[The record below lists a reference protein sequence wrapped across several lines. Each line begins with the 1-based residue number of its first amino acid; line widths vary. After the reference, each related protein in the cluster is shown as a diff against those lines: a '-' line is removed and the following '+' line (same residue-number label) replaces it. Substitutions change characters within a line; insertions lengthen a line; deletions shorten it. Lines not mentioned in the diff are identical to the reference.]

1 MLLIRNIYKYHNSII
16 ILRGINMNAIE
27 ITIISIVLMIGLGYF
42 LKRIDFLSEKDI
54 DPLNKIVMY
63 ILMPCMIFS
72 ALYSADM
79 SLLPTLG
86 ILPFVILTA
95 SIGSGVIAYIILKRL
110 HYDDKKI
117 WSVLVTVMIAN
128 TAFMGYPVNLGV
140 YGHPGFLRA
149 IFCDLATTC
158 MFLLLSF
165 VLVLKFGGTVKRAFR
180 EILLFP
186 PLWAVVLGISFN
198 LLNIPIGPVLD
209 KTVNYLADGAIPL
222 IMISLGLSI
231 ELGGLARSK
240 AMVIFTSI
248 IKLGVFPL
256 IALIVVSL
264 LGLTGLQH
272 DVGIIEAAM
281 PSGML
286 SLLLA
291 ITYKLDYE
299 LTSDCILINT
309 VISLITLPIIMTF
322 L

>member
-1 MLLIRNIYKYHNSII
+1 
-16 ILRGINMNAIE
+16 MNAIE
-27 ITIISIVLMIGLGYF
+27 ITILSIVLMIGVGYV

-54 DPLNKIVMY
+54 GSLNNIVVY
-63 ILMPCMIFS
+63 VLMPCMIFY

-79 SLLPTLG
+79 SLLPVLG
-86 ILPFVILTA
+86 ILPFVIFIA
-95 SIGSGVIAYIILKRL
+95 SIGSGVISYIVLKRL
-110 HYDDKKI
+110 HYDDKKL

-140 YGHPGFLRA
+140 FGNSGFLRA

-158 MFLLLSF
+158 MFLILSF
-165 VLVLKFGGTVKRAFR
+165 VLMLKFGGTVKTALKK
-180 EILLFP
+180 ILLFP

-209 KTVNYLADGAIPL
+209 KTIGYLGDGAIPL

-231 ELGGLARSK
+231 NLDGLTRSK
-240 AMVIFTSI
+240 SMVIFTSI
-248 IKLGVFPL
+248 IKLAVFPL
-256 IALIVVSL
+256 IAFVVVSL
-264 LGLTGLQH
+264 LGLADLQH
-272 DVGIIEAAM
+272 DIGIIEAAM

-286 SLLLA
+286 SLVLA

-309 VISLITLPIIMTF
+309 VISLITLPIIMS
-322 L
+322 LL

>member
-1 MLLIRNIYKYHNSII
+1 
-16 ILRGINMNAIE
+16 MNAIE

-42 LKRIDFLSEKDI
+42 LKRIDFSSEKDI

-95 SIGSGVIAYIILKRL
+95 SIGSGVISYIVLKRL

-248 IKLGVFPL
+248 VKLGVFPL

-309 VISLITLPIIMTF
+309 VISLITLPIIMT
-322 L
+322 LL

>member
-1 MLLIRNIYKYHNSII
+1 
-16 ILRGINMNAIE
+16 MNAIE

-95 SIGSGVIAYIILKRL
+95 SIGSGVISYIVLKRL

-149 IFCDLATTC
+149 IFCDLATIC

-248 IKLGVFPL
+248 VKLGVFPL

-309 VISLITLPIIMTF
+309 VISLITLPIIMT
-322 L
+322 LL